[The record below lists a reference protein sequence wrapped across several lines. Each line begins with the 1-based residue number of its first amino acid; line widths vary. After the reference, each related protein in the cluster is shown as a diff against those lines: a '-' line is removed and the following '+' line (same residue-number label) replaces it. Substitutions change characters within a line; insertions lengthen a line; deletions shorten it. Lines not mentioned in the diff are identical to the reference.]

1 MQDIDIIEVREEK
14 HFYTIVTTHAVSLT
28 DTIEIKKDIKMGV
41 EQLN

>member
-14 HFYTIVTTHAVSLT
+14 HFYTIVTTHAVSTT
-28 DTIEIKKDIKMGV
+28 DTTEIKKDIEINY